1 MSNSFEYSVNPNI
14 KPDAIVQ
21 KWGEFKRDTLDLNLL
36 GKYRQEAI
44 RIFDKL
50 VEIIKSLLKL
60 KTERGLF

>member
-44 RIFDKL
+44 RIFDKTGW
-50 VEIIKSLLKL
+50 K
-60 KTERGLF
+60 